1 MCLKNHD
8 TSLKGGKLKKNMF
21 CSLVFWGFLLLYF
34 FFNKRMC
41 LVAFCS
47 QLTHSLFIVTM
58 RGQNQFFFLIK
69 VDASHNNISE
79 LTVKKNTKISEVK

>member
-1 MCLKNHD
+1 MCLKNHGM
-8 TSLKGGKLKKNMF
+8 SLKGVKLKKPMF
-21 CSLVFWGFLLLYF
+21 CSLVFGVFLLLYLF
-34 FFNKRMC
+34 FFLRMC

-58 RGQNQFFFLIK
+58 RGQNQFFFLMK
-69 VDASHNNISE
+69 VDVSHNNISE

>member
-8 TSLKGGKLKKNMF
+8 MSLKGVKLKKTMF
-21 CSLVFWGFLLLYF
+21 CSSVFWVFLLLYLF
-34 FFNKRMC
+34 FLRMC

-58 RGQNQFFFLIK
+58 RGQNQFFFLMK